1 MPLSLPMSSTDTVNL
16 SVTGM
21 TCAACVGRV
30 EKVLGRVPGVDS
42 VSVNLATERAHITGN
57 HPELPAL
64 IRAVEKAGYGA
75 AEILPEAP
83 PTDHAS
89 QDRQDQFHLAAAAL
103 LTAPLLGG
111 MAFPLI
117 TGILLDRFANGYAI
131 IFGFCSVSY
140 IIAFIANHLLAPSFN
155 PLRLALPSPARPDA
169 H

>member
-75 AEILPEAP
+75 AEIQPEAP
-83 PTDHAS
+83 PTDHAP
-89 QDRQDQFHLAAAAL
+89 QDRQDQIHLAAAAL

-111 MAFPLI
+111 MAFPSLMI
-117 TGILLDRFANGYAI
+117 PGWGQFVLASIVQFWLGARFYRI
-131 IFGFCSVSY
+131 VF
-140 IIAFIANHLLAPSFN
+140 
-155 PLRLALPSPARPDA
+155 
-169 H
+169 